1 MCRANIDSSIL
12 DISTNDLVL
21 EDSNPRSLNISI
33 SSPKGTSLPIQ
44 DNELQ
49 ILTNIFG
56 NLIEI
61 NYCNINLCDKV
72 VFQNYKNNCWWI
84 GKVLNREPNRIKI
97 DKSIYLERGSGNI
110 YKSSPEIRS
119 IEIDSEDT
127 FFIL

>member
-1 MCRANIDSSIL
+1 MNTCPVCYENRNLVTLGCSHSFCSSCLDRWTTTCPMCRANIDSSIL

-72 VFQNYKNNCWWI
+72 VF
-84 GKVLNREPNRIKI
+84 RITKI
-97 DKSIYLERGSGNI
+97 IAGGLAR
-110 YKSSPEIRS
+110 
-119 IEIDSEDT
+119 
-127 FFIL
+127 F